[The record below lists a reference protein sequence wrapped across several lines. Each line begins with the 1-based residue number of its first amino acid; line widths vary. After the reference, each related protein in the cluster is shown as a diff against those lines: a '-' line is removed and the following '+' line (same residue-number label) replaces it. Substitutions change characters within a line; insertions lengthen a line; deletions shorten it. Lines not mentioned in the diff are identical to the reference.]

1 MKFTV
6 TRHEQHCLSVVN
18 SGSAAAHRELSRSPN
33 SLLQKSGCCIAF
45 VLSGTLS
52 PALEPIDVLLLLLPA
67 LLSRLLIANLP
78 AYFLQD
84 PFFVLDGQEGGGHFN
99 SEPHPDELQER
110 MIGGAL
116 PWLEVVGRAET
127 PPPSPGAFSHLH

>member
-1 MKFTV
+1 MTHLGDFTRFRNSRRLSYPAQVLEHQRSEMKFTV

-84 PFFVLDGQEGGGHFN
+84 PFFVLDGQGGGGILILSPIQMN
-99 SEPHPDELQER
+99 SR
-110 MIGGAL
+110 SG
-116 PWLEVVGRAET
+116 
-127 PPPSPGAFSHLH
+127 